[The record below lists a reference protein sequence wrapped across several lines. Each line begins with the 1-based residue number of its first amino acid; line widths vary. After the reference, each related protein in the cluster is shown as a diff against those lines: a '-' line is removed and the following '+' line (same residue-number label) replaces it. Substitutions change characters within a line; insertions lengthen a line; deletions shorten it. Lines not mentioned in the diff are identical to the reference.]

1 MASQSFQPQW
11 TWPSEEDNHAAASD
25 EQLPAAA
32 PSASA
37 PSADN
42 TADATGPTPPP
53 SQNQRRYKPRMCRI
67 CFEVVQPTTEL
78 DESLAGRVFSSA
90 PRVRYVSEDPE
101 SGRLMSPCH
110 CKGSSKYV
118 HEGCLRA
125 WRNSSPNASPL
136 SNRNFWR
143 CPTCHFEYRLERLRW
158 GGWLSSGV
166 LRIALTVVIMTVAI
180 FCLGFVAD
188 PIINFWVDPF
198 GTLAETLLD
207 LDLDFEEPVLADS
220 EPGSWS
226 AHFVKGF
233 LSLGLLGFL
242 KTMFIMSP
250 WNWFNV
256 RFGTGGRRRHGTG
269 RNRMEQVNWALV
281 AIGVITFMGA
291 TWKFVNHLMAKT
303 LEAAHDRVVDVQEDR
318 PDEDEEEDG
327 PEPDTA
333 AGESR
338 KDQ

>member
-1 MASQSFQPQW
+1 MASQSSRPQW
-11 TWPSEEDNHAAASD
+11 TWPSDEDNDPAASEEQPPAAAASA
-25 EQLPAAA
+25 PAT
-32 PSASA
+32 
-37 PSADN
+37 DN
-42 TADATGPTPPP
+42 TAEPPSAGPTPPR
-53 SQNQRRYKPRMCRI
+53 QNQRRYKPRMCRI
-67 CFEVVQPTTEL
+67 CLEVVHPTTDL

-101 SGRLMSPCH
+101 SGRLMSPCL

-125 WRNSSPNASPL
+125 WRKASPL
-136 SNRNFWR
+136 SDRNYWR
-143 CPTCHFEYRLERLRW
+143 CPTCQFEYRLERLRW
-158 GGWLSSGV
+158 GRWLSSGF
-166 LRIALTVVIMTVAI
+166 LRAALTVIIMAVSI
-180 FCLGFVAD
+180 FFLGFVAD

-198 GTLAETLLD
+198 GSLAETMMD
-207 LDLDFEEPVLADS
+207 LDLDYDGPVLADT

-242 KTMFIMSP
+242 KTMFVMSP

-256 RFGTGGRRRHGTG
+256 RFGTGGRRR
-269 RNRMEQVNWALV
+269 RNRMEQINWALV
-281 AIGVITFMGA
+281 AIGVVTFMGA

-303 LEAAHDRVVDVQEDR
+303 LEMAHDRVVDVQEDG
-318 PDEDEEEDG
+318 PDEDEEDGG

-333 AGESR
+333 AEESR
-338 KDQ
+338 KDR